1 MDSLSLDG
9 GIVLRKPSTADI
21 PGIFAVHGDP
31 QSYEFDPQETHRD
44 PEFTAGWL
52 TPILR
57 HWDEHRFG
65 YWTVLVPAGILP
77 TGVIAGMGGI
87 RFHRTAGE
95 QVLNVYFRL
104 ATATRGRGL
113 AGSLLTA
120 AVDWAAVNLPGI
132 DLVIRTRPAN
142 AAALRVGERA
152 GFVGGG
158 LDPEDP
164 TMVILRLRQPQ
175 PTGSVAER
183 D

>member
-1 MDSLSLDG
+1 MESLSLAG
-9 GIVLRKPSTADI
+9 GIVLRRPTTADI

-31 QSYEFDPQETHRD
+31 QSYQFDPQETHRD

-52 TPILR
+52 APILQ

-65 YWTVLVPAGILP
+65 YWTALVPAGVLP

-87 RFHRTAGE
+87 RFHRTSGE
-95 QVLNVYFRL
+95 QVLNVYFRF
-104 ATATRGRGL
+104 ASAARGRGL

-120 AVDWAAVNLPGI
+120 AIDWAADNLPGT

-152 GFVGGG
+152 GFADDG
-158 LDPEDP
+158 LDPDDP